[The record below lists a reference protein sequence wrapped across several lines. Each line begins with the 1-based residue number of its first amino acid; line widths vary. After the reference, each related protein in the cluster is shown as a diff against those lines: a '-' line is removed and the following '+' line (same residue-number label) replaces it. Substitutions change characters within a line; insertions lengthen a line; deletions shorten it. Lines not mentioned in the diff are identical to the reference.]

1 MTWSS
6 RFLIRG
12 QAKAQRRGRGL
23 INYKG
28 ARGRRYRD
36 LMDRADAVPA
46 AAVLQAPSW
55 LWGNNPSAFFSEA
68 RLQGRLVDAENQLWR
83 VQTEENYLHARP
95 SLITVCHVAGPEV
108 MRPRFE
114 TLQRLADRETPV
126 PTANDPV
133 IAKEIDRLGKRAV
146 ATGNPVDAFAWAQLL
161 SVAAPPSDL
170 PAAVRFIYEGLL
182 QVGLTEDEAEK
193 VFANCGVHVFQRD
206 PALIHRLKMASVWLR
221 LSADENL
228 RVGDLHE
235 VKTRLAAGD
244 GAFASSE
251 GLYDGIY
258 TLDAYIGPLLGAL
271 SPAIWSF
278 HASRILGTIVYTLG
292 QPIAGTTGTASEL
305 LHVLPHQGA
314 YEASKIPSLRPS
326 ASVSAVDW
334 WADRLNRLFAIL
346 SDPGVFTDQEKRYVP
361 EKHLHALL
369 TVEQLFRRVASIQTS
384 HRDANARRTL
394 FFTIL
399 DTLERLTGRDLT
411 VLCSLRFAQ
420 KTFDALDGNVP
431 DAAAEI
437 LLPAARR
444 AVDALE
450 SLQQGFFISRHAGSS
465 RIEWTDPST
474 GHVQHTLDEAAAEYI
489 KVLRNSTHGHGSNR
503 ANQVVRTNALLTHH
517 NGHVPHNLA
526 LLGYLYLLDLLN
538 RPDDLRLSLYQRG
551 KA

>member
-1 MTWSS
+1 M
-6 RFLIRG
+6 
-12 QAKAQRRGRGL
+12 
-23 INYKG
+23 
-28 ARGRRYRD
+28 
-36 LMDRADAVPA
+36 PA
-46 AAVLQAPSW
+46 AALLQAPLW

-83 VQTEENYLHARP
+83 VQTQENYLHARP
-95 SLITVCHVAGPEV
+95 SMITLRHVAGPAV
-108 MRPRFE
+108 TRPRFE
-114 TLQRLADRETPV
+114 LLQRLAGRETPV
-126 PTANDPV
+126 VAANDPLV
-133 IAKEIDRLGKRAV
+133 TKEIDRLGKRAE
-146 ATGNPVDAFAWAQLL
+146 ATGNPVDAFVWSQLL
-161 SVAAPPSDL
+161 TAAAPPGELTDV
-170 PAAVRFIYEGLL
+170 VRLIYKGLL
-182 QVGLTEDEAEK
+182 ETGLTEDQSEK
-193 VFANCGVHVFQRD
+193 VFANCGVHVLQRE
-206 PALIHRLKMASVWLR
+206 PALLHRLKTASVWLR
-221 LSADENL
+221 LSADEHL
-228 RVGDLHE
+228 ALGDLNQ
-235 VKTRLAAGD
+235 VKTRVAAGE

-278 HASRILGTIVYTLG
+278 HASRMLGTIVYTLG
-292 QPIAGTTGTASEL
+292 QPISGTTGTASEL

-314 YEASKIPSLRPS
+314 YEALKIPSMRAS
-326 ASVSAVDW
+326 ASGTAVDW
-334 WADRLNRLFAIL
+334 WADKLNRLFAIL
-346 SDPGVFTDQEKRYVP
+346 SDPGVFTDQKERYVP

-420 KTFDALDGNVP
+420 ETFDTLNDNIP

-437 LLPAARR
+437 LLPAAQR
-444 AVDALE
+444 ALDALE
-450 SLQQGFFISRHAGSS
+450 ILQQGFFISRHAGSS
-465 RIEWTDPST
+465 HIEWTDPHA
-474 GHVQHTLDEAAAEYI
+474 GHVQHTLDEAAAQYV

-517 NGHVPHNLA
+517 NGQVPHDLG

-538 RPDDLRLSLYQRG
+538 RPDDLRLSLYRRG
-551 KA
+551 RA